1 MNMHSLH
8 VCKTWKDSV
17 LQACLENNLMTQI
30 ILRITVQ
37 SGQGTIK
44 GLSDKLKDTDPLPST
59 HL

>member
-1 MNMHSLH
+1 MSLH

-30 ILRITVQ
+30 IWWITVQ
-37 SGQGTIK
+37 SGQGTSK